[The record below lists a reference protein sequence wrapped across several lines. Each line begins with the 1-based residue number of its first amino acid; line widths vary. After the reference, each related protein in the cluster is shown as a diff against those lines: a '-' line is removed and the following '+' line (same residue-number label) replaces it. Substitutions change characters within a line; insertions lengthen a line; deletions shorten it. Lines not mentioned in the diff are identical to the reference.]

1 MPGILRRDRRRGRR
15 RGKRRGSDEI
25 DPENMDQSD
34 QDDKSSLSDD
44 NVKQLEKL
52 AELRDKGLLTD
63 KDYDKKKKLILG
75 I

>member
-1 MPGILRRDRRRGRR
+1 
-15 RGKRRGSDEI
+15 
-25 DPENMDQSD
+25 MDQSE

>member
-25 DPENMDQSD
+25 DPENMDQSE